1 MTITDIKQL
10 IDIVLDS
17 SRNGYF
23 PELVINGETYDV
35 WIKGLV
41 YFPESKQ
48 PGGVKKGVKRC
59 SIIKSD

>member
-17 SRNGYF
+17 SRNGYI
-23 PELVINGETYDV
+23 PELVINGETYDI

-41 YFPESKQ
+41 YFPESRHPDAPNKN
-48 PGGVKKGVKRC
+48 GY
-59 SIIKSD
+59 IINGMDL